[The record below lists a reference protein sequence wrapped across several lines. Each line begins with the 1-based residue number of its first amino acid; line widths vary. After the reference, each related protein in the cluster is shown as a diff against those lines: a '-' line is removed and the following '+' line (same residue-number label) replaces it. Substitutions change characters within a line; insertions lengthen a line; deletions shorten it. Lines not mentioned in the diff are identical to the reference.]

1 MSIYDSNI
9 QNNGS
14 AVNNVIS
21 MEGQLK
27 QEINEINAL
36 LNMVSNVIDTSSN
49 TKEVELAKKQNKEL
63 IDKKRETIATLKNHQ
78 GEMEK
83 INEIGGVPA
92 NVEEYVINFL
102 SKYNI
107 TLRCKNVVKS
117 DHPTAKDYKLLRT
130 ALLHIKNK
138 LALPYQDSA
147 VTTAL
152 SYIDDLYTAE
162 YIDGIKQ
169 LVVYNQKLDG
179 VADAKLDRLEELM
192 FTVPKAGLL
201 RAVIKRFIWQ
211 VKVKTLLGQDITFKC
226 RPIMPIIYGAEQSIG
241 KTKLVEKICSPFH
254 ELTVQ
259 TSFSKMCEEKSM
271 GNWTKAIAHFPEMAK
286 ADKESTDIIKNAIT
300 QYRMNF
306 RLSHTNDNVN
316 INNMTTFIGD
326 TNRPIDVLIKDTSG
340 LSRFVQLNINGDLQ
354 RFSDEVKSI
363 HAFINSINW
372 LEVWQS
378 VDENGDDPLTGYIDL
393 VTDDQNNLR
402 VESCVEQWLNDEE
415 RDLHRKELDSGTE
428 WKKSKHYQM
437 LFIENYIP
445 WCEANAPRMFVGG
458 SADFLREMKSFDPK
472 KVRMMKP
479 KNKYHFA
486 PLV

>member
-1 MSIYDSNI
+1 MSIYDYNI

-14 AVNNVIS
+14 DVNNVIS

-27 QEINEINAL
+27 QEIGEINAL
-36 LNMVSNVIDTSSN
+36 LNMVANVIDTSSN
-49 TKEVELAKKQNKEL
+49 AKEVELAKKQHKEL
-63 IDKKRETIATLKNHQ
+63 LEKKREVIAKLKSHQ
-78 GEMEK
+78 GEIEK
-83 INEIGGVPA
+83 INEIGGVPS
-92 NVEEYVINFL
+92 NVEEYVTNFL
-102 SKYNI
+102 EKYNI
-107 TLRCKNVVKS
+107 TMRCKSVVAS

-138 LALPYQDSA
+138 LGLAYQDSA

-152 SYIDDLYTAE
+152 SYIDDLYTAD
-162 YIDGIKQ
+162 YIDGIKK
-169 LVVYNQKLDG
+169 LVVHNPKLAG
-179 VADAKLDRLEELM
+179 VADDKLDRLEELM
-192 FTVPKAGLL
+192 FTVPKSGLL

-211 VKVKTLLGQDITFKC
+211 VKIKTLLGQDITFKC

-241 KTKLVEKICSPFH
+241 KTKLVEKICSPLQ

-340 LSRFVQLNINGDLQ
+340 LSRFVQLNINGNLK
-354 RFSDEVKSI
+354 RFSDEVKFI
-363 HAFINSINW
+363 HDFINSIDW

-378 VDENGDDPLTGYIDL
+378 VDENGGDPLIDYIDF
-393 VTDDQNNLR
+393 VNEDQNNLR
-402 VESCVEQWLNDEE
+402 VESYVEQWLNDDE
-415 RDLHRKELDSGTE
+415 RDLHRKEFNSGTE
-428 WKKSKHYQM
+428 WNKSKHYQM

-445 WCEANAPRMFVGG
+445 WCDANAPKMFVGG
-458 SADFLREMKSFDPK
+458 SADFLREMKSFDPI

-486 PLV
+486 PID